1 MNPYNR
7 EARRRITQMPAMAE
21 YRILMQRA
29 KPTPIERA
37 VCDLKYLDGQNL
49 AYIGDKLGYSESGIK
64 RIHRRALQ
72 KISKLI

>member
-7 EARRRITQMPAMAE
+7 ETRRRITQIPAISE
-21 YRILMQRA
+21 YRSLMQRA
-29 KPTPIERA
+29 KLTPVERA

-49 AYIGDKLGYSESGIK
+49 AYIGDRLGYSESGIK
-64 RIHRRALQ
+64 RIHHRALQ